1 MSDLGN
7 KKIMGDN
14 ILYYLSVRD
23 VSRKDFAKA
32 IGVPY
37 SSVTEWINGRAY
49 PRIDRIEKMAKYF
62 GIEKADLVEKRN
74 PGLDYDV
81 RRLIELVKN
90 LSPAQRKTVL
100 AIINAYV
107 DDVKAQEESL

>member
-62 GIEKADLVEKRN
+62 GIEKADLVEKRD
-74 PGLDYDV
+74 PDLSYDA
-81 RRLIELVKN
+81 RLLIERVKT
-90 LSPAQRKTVL
+90 LSPSQLKTIL
-100 AIINAYV
+100 AIINAYLNDV
-107 DDVKAQEESL
+107 DAQRKL